1 MGDFTKKGALA
12 KDCDGDA
19 CKSSKTNLVLS
30 GVEGVLADVGKSPK
44 LTSRPTFSCSL
55 NDDTLYS
62 AGMLVGFGRD
72 ASCDEGFG
80 DVNCAGGGE
89 RAPRVDIF
97 GTEGGKATPGI
108 E

>member
-1 MGDFTKKGALA
+1 
-12 KDCDGDA
+12 
-19 CKSSKTNLVLS
+19 
-30 GVEGVLADVGKSPK
+30 
-44 LTSRPTFSCSL
+44 
-55 NDDTLYS
+55 
-62 AGMLVGFGRD
+62 MLLGFGRD